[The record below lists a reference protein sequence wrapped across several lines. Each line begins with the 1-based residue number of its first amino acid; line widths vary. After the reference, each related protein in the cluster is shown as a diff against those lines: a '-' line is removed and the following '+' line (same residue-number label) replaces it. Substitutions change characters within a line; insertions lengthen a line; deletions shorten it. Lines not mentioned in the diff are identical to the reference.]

1 MSWSQMYSV
10 LTRALQAS
18 ISFLHLILDS
28 KCDWVCDQFNVLM
41 SSTLAYVQVKD
52 RKMETGDFRNA
63 FLKVA
68 AGQEEL
74 AQLQQAQE
82 PAGKDGR

>member
-1 MSWSQMYSV
+1 M
-10 LTRALQAS
+10 
-18 ISFLHLILDS
+18 
-28 KCDWVCDQFNVLM
+28 CDRFNVLM

>member
-1 MSWSQMYSV
+1 
-10 LTRALQAS
+10 
-18 ISFLHLILDS
+18 
-28 KCDWVCDQFNVLM
+28 M